1 MTTEN
6 QLVPV
11 ENKKGRKSIT
21 QSSQAWCD
29 FANAHLDEIGRRD
42 VRWFVTGPEP
52 RDHELRWI
60 VKPHANNVY

>member
-11 ENKKGRKSIT
+11 ASGKRGGVKM
-21 QSSQAWCD
+21 SSQEWCD

-60 VKPHANNVY
+60 VKPHANTVC